1 MIMIQKIS
9 AFLTL
14 CLLIFTALPGT
25 TLAAQFEVG
34 EQPSLSTGTIL
45 DDAYIAGGNVHSAAD
60 ITGDL
65 VAGGG
70 NVLIDGSI
78 SEDLTVSGGSVTI
91 TGSVGDDLRVA
102 GGTVTVTGAV
112 GDDLVAGTGQ
122 LHISGEGIGGDLVW
136 GGGMLQLNAPV
147 AGNVRLGGGE
157 VVINT
162 PIEGSVEFY
171 GDRLILGSNAVIS
184 GTLTYNSPNEVTME
198 EGAVVVGE
206 ISYEET
212 APKDMVDVSTVATI
226 FSVVTLVI
234 FLTWLVA
241 GLVIGLVFRRYTTT
255 VVTHTLTRP
264 FASLGYGLSA
274 TIVLPIIS
282 IILLFTIIG
291 MPFGGLGLIA
301 FAGLM
306 LMGAILTPIALGSL
320 LMKWTDR
327 QPEYVVN
334 WKSILLGVLVYMVL
348 GFIPFIGGLVQLIL
362 TIMVIGGIVKLKLD
376 IAKEW

>member
-1 MIMIQKIS
+1 MIQKIS
-9 AFLTL
+9 LFLTL
-14 CLLIFTALPGT
+14 CLLVVTALPST
-25 TLAAQFEVG
+25 ALAAQFEVG
-34 EQPSLSTGTIL
+34 EQPSLPTGAII
-45 DDAYIAGGNVHSAAD
+45 DDVYMAGGNVHSAAD

-78 SEDLTVSGGSVTI
+78 SEDLITSGGSVTI
-91 TGSVGDDLRVA
+91 TGAVGDDLRVA
-102 GGTVTVTGAV
+102 GGAVTITGAIG
-112 GDDLVAGTGQ
+112 GDVVAGTGQ

-157 VVINT
+157 VIINA

-171 GDRLILGSNAVIS
+171 GDTLILGSDASIT
-184 GTLTYNSPNEVTME
+184 GTLTYQSPNEVIMKD
-198 EGAVVVGE
+198 GAVVNGE
-206 ISYEET
+206 ISYEQT
-212 APKDMVDVSTVATI
+212 TPKDMVDVSTVATI
-226 FSVVTLVI
+226 FSVVTLI
-234 FLTWLVA
+234 AFLMWLVA

-255 VVTHTLTRP
+255 VVTHALTRP
-264 FASLGYGLSA
+264 LASLGYGLSA
-274 TIVLPIIS
+274 AIVLPIIS

-291 MPFGGLGLIA
+291 LPFAGLGLIA

-334 WKSILLGVLVYMVL
+334 WKSILLGVLVYMLL
-348 GFIPFIGGLVQLIL
+348 GFVPFIGGLVQLIL